1 MKHLLKIISS
11 LTILSTGILSVSCTN
26 KNIKNKEDN
35 ISNNKEDNKDQ
46 TKPENSPQDQPQAN
60 EPKEEINIS
69 EEEKQE
75 VITALQKVFKE
86 QEDAFGSFHTYQDVV
101 DQLKVYLEDNGFKY
115 LEYLKLTNQEQKLIN
130 LKVDKEH
137 KKLNEISI
145 NYFDKKIIF
154 TPNTVLENKVQD
166 KYNSN
171 NNELIQI
178 GYELQRTVNNIKLT
192 NVKDTTIKVPK
203 HLPLKINSLDET
215 FKDLKSEKIDNL
227 EKWNTKNIKFLTKTF
242 EEAKNFNQ
250 SINSWDV
257 SNVIDMTEMFA
268 GASKFN
274 QNLNSWDTSKVQS
287 MKGMFWDAESFNGNI
302 TNWNVKTVDDMQNM
316 FSGAKNFNIDLDKW
330 DTSNVESMEGMFS
343 RTDAFNGKISNWNT
357 SKVISMKQMF
367 QESKSFKQDLS
378 LWDVSKVTHAEMFR
392 KGSEKNIIDDYLPKF
407 PESIR
412 KTL

>member
-1 MKHLLKIISS
+1 MKHLLKLISS

-26 KNIKNKEDN
+26 KQTNPNKNINEQNRSSRNRRSIPDASEIKLETVVSEDIKNKG
-35 ISNNKEDNKDQ
+35 I
-46 TKPENSPQDQPQAN
+46 A
-60 EPKEEINIS
+60 
-69 EEEKQE
+69 
-75 VITALQKVFKE
+75 ALKKVFKD
-86 QEDAFGSFHTYQDVV
+86 QEEAFGSFHTYQDVV
-101 DQLKVYLEDNGFKY
+101 DQLKVYLKDMGIYHLDY
-115 LEYLKLTNQEQKLIN
+115 LFLTNQNEKN
-130 LKVDKEH
+130 NSLKVDNNGI
-137 KKLNEISI
+137 LNDIKIS
-145 NYFDKKIIF
+145 YFDKQLNF
-154 TPNTVLENKVQD
+154 TPKIVLENKVKD
-166 KYNSN
+166 KYNDN
-171 NNELIQI
+171 GNELIQV
-178 GYELQRTVNNIKLT
+178 GYELQDLINNIKLT
-192 NVKDTTIKVPK
+192 KIRKNTIKVPI
-203 HLPLKINSLDET
+203 HLPLKINSLDES
-215 FKDLKSEKIDNL
+215 FKGLESSKIDNL

-274 QNLNSWDTSKVQS
+274 QDLNSWDTSKVQS
-287 MKGMFWDAESFNGNI
+287 MRGVFWDAESFNGDI
-302 TNWNVKTVDDMQNM
+302 SNWNVKTVDDMQSM

-330 DTSNVESMEGMFS
+330 NTSNVESMEGMFS

-378 LWDVSKVTHAEMFR
+378 SWDISKVTHAEMFR

>member
-11 LTILSTGILSVSCTN
+11 LTILSTGILAISCTN
-26 KNIKNKEDN
+26 KQTNPNKNINEENNSSRHRRSISDTSEIKLETIVSEDIKNKG
-35 ISNNKEDNKDQ
+35 I
-46 TKPENSPQDQPQAN
+46 A
-60 EPKEEINIS
+60 
-69 EEEKQE
+69 
-75 VITALQKVFKE
+75 ALQKVFKE
-86 QEDAFGSFHTYQDVV
+86 QEEAFGSFHTYQDVV
-101 DQLKVYLEDNGFKY
+101 DQLKVYLKDMGIYHLDY
-115 LEYLKLTNQEQKLIN
+115 LFLTNQNEKN
-130 LKVDKEH
+130 NSLKVDNNGI
-137 KKLNEISI
+137 LNDIKIS
-145 NYFDKKIIF
+145 YFDKQLNF
-154 TPNTVLENKVQD
+154 TPKIVLENKVKD
-166 KYNSN
+166 KYNDN
-171 NNELIQI
+171 GNELIQV
-178 GYELQRTVNNIKLT
+178 GYELQDLINNIKLT
-192 NVKDTTIKVPK
+192 KIRKNTIKVPI
-203 HLPLKINSLDET
+203 HLPLKINSLDES
-215 FKDLKSEKIDNL
+215 FKGLESSKIDNL

-274 QNLNSWDTSKVQS
+274 QDLNSWDTSKVQS
-287 MKGMFWDAESFNGNI
+287 MRGVFWDAESFNGDI
-302 TNWNVKTVDDMQNM
+302 SNWNVKTVDDMQSM
-316 FSGAKNFNIDLDKW
+316 FSGTKNFNIDLDKW
-330 DTSNVESMEGMFS
+330 NTSNVESMEGMFS

-378 LWDVSKVTHAEMFR
+378 SWDISKVTHAEMFR